1 MTIEDRILKRNTVFP
16 RSRKER
22 EESLDGQRYDKFLQI
37 CERLQERVDLSSIY
51 CSTYSKVFEL
61 VENKNVDISDIV
73 SDAEYADFKQALLE
87 DKVQNCPQLGKKPDK
102 TYDLRNPE
110 DYAAYM
116 EKRRANRR

>member
-1 MTIEDRILKRNTVFP
+1 M
-16 RSRKER
+16 ER
-22 EESLDGQRYDKFLQI
+22 EESSGSQRYDKFLQV
-37 CERLQERVDLSSIY
+37 CERLQERVDLSGIY

-73 SDAEYADFKQALLE
+73 SDTEYTDFKQALLE

-102 TYDLRNPE
+102 IYDLRNPE